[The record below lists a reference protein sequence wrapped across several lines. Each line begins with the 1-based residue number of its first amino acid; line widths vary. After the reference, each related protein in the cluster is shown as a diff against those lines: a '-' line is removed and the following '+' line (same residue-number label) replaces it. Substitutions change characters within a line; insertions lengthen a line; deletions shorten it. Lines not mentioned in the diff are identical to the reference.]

1 MSEEKK
7 SGLAAA
13 AAKLKAAKAKKKTAD
28 ASAENSKSVKN
39 DAADNPNLVSGII
52 NAVRRFKRDD

>member
-7 SGLAAA
+7 SSLGAA

-28 ASAENSKSVKN
+28 ASAGNSKSVKN
-39 DAADNPNLVSGII
+39 DAADNPNLVNGII